1 MKYIITLI
9 MALLPL
15 PLLAQNSLAG
25 IKRGSYFTNIYKIS
39 AKDAI
44 EYYKWDSI
52 PVSRF
57 ENVPVFKTC
66 KTGYEDEDLL
76 PLGFYVFVT
85 VERSYVKTKIFNKTN
100 LAVLTVN
107 NRKKLQLDI
116 RTMKGEPVANASV
129 FVGKKKAIYNTG
141 SHTFWV
147 KQTTFEENDVFV
159 YSPGDTMIT
168 TVEALGDI
176 YPSVREQKRR
186 KFRSSEV
193 YGIVSWVPRK
203 ARAFFSKKKMNSR
216 SRATGY
222 VIFNKPKYKPLD
234 TVKFKVYIIDRKWK
248 RYEKAIKV
256 RLSYYVRG
264 NNQVVPLYTIKAA
277 SPGAYTNSFVLGDSI
292 PTDTRG
298 WLEFLDNDEK
308 LLVKEVFS
316 LEEYVLDE
324 IGSQSFTADKE
335 IYYKND
341 SMVFKASAKDAN
353 GLYVMDATARLVL
366 TVNKIDT
373 FFKDR
378 LLVPDT
384 IYNKEVKLETA
395 TETRFV
401 VPSGMMPAAN
411 IDIIARLVFKNSNN
425 ELQQKKL
432 DIKYLFYSKKL
443 LVKEQDDSLLVSYL
457 QDGYEQAAKGTMQM
471 NDDPEEEVTYPLAI
485 KINPRANDYS
495 FDVGSGSNYI
505 YTYHEVE
512 ESYKV
517 NFMRYSKMDTLGFIL
532 TNPYKIP
539 VYYTVLDGD
548 KVVAT
553 GSSDEEEIIW
563 KRVMG
568 NKRQAYNIRW
578 QYYWAGEEEH
588 GQETIG
594 LLYKILTIGIDGK
607 QKIFPGE
614 SDSLKIR
621 ITDYKGRPASNVNL
635 TAVSYNNQFK
645 KDARLKEP
653 PYLVK
658 YKFKRGIDR
667 DVFENNDFKP
677 FILNKGYALGKNKS
691 WIKNFSLDSMEYYK
705 LLFPVDHYYDAMRY
719 QANALLPQLAVHAV
733 DKGDPQEIY
742 LLYINNELVYYN
754 GVTDRMPYSFRVWPQ
769 NVKLGIRLKDRY
781 IEIDSLYIQPNYK
794 HDISFDINNL
804 PPHSK
809 EYKRDNWWSQYEMNA
824 IEQSMFM
831 IRVNNRNRSWLWQD
845 DKLVSFPKD
854 ASGTRIA
861 GPFSLNQF
869 LTYFN
874 EKEFDL
880 GFAFEPGYE
889 YNLSKQILRLEK
901 KQLFNDKAKKNY
913 LPRGSFWGLVLGDT
927 LKKLPVIE
935 YPTPAIK
942 KNPLLVSDNAFMFN
956 RNSQVGDHGEI
967 LLDYHRDSVIKYIIL
982 TNQLRQA
989 EPAVIPF
996 AYRMVHNIE
1005 PGTYNILLVNN
1016 YDQVHTIFNVTIKA
1030 NTTSCIKIPVLLNE
1044 NNNRVL
1050 KELQGKADS
1059 FYMREKQAVE
1069 EKLAEQ
1075 LQTVPVKQYDP
1086 YIKNG
1091 GMVVGQVRDV
1101 QGAAIPFASVVVKGG
1116 GGVQTDANGNYAIRV
1131 QEFDEAILF
1140 SALGYASIEV
1150 NVSVKN
1156 GLTRRMDVSLKFK
1169 ENSIAE
1175 VVVTSAFNTRRAAR
1189 STGSILHVSA
1199 EELTTATALN
1209 NVLAGKVSG
1218 VRVRSAASF
1227 FTEGNVRIRGENSYT
1242 ANDIVYVVD
1251 GIIYNT
1257 EQKIEA
1263 DIIDDVKVLSGPEA
1277 AALFGPEAGNG
1288 AIVITTKRKTQRKD
1302 FRDYAFWEPDFFTD
1316 KNGEAAIKVTY
1327 PDNITSWKTF
1337 VVGMD
1342 KNNRIGKA
1350 STITQSYKPMIGQ
1363 LNLPLFLVE
1372 GDSSRFVTKSINYTS
1387 DNYSIKT
1394 VFKINDKISS
1404 ENQFDLKGNDA
1415 IISEQPVTASG
1426 DTVTTSFSMASTTGF
1441 KDMEERKIPVYK
1453 KGMEQAEGA
1462 FFILRKDTAVHF
1474 SARQEAGELNIY
1486 AQNNTLDVLL
1496 AELDQL
1502 KKYPYFCVEQMT
1514 SKFRGL
1520 AMEKQIREVLNQPFK
1535 AQKEMDVLLKKIQK
1549 AQLFDGGWP
1558 WWEGGKANLQ
1568 ISNYITTA
1576 LLPLRNA
1583 PLVES
1588 NVRNGLLY
1596 LQGKLPSL
1604 GKEDLLATLK
1614 TLSDAKHEMN
1624 YAGWLNRIK
1633 FDSLSQHQQ
1642 WQWVKIMQQQKL
1654 DYKKQLNYLLSKKTA
1669 TMHGGIHWGESNYS
1683 WYANDIATTII
1694 AMEVLKNEQGME
1706 AAINSIIQYFL
1717 EMKRGGYWRNTVES
1731 ATILNAVL
1739 PVLLEDQKNFSSNAS
1754 LLVTSD
1760 TSFSIVKFPYQAT
1773 LNAAEVKNINI
1784 RKQGGGIVYFT
1795 AYQNWFNT
1803 NPVPDS
1809 NHFVIQ
1815 TMFEKNGK
1823 EVLEIQ
1829 SGEKVKMI
1837 VKVKVLKDAE
1847 YVMITMPIPAGCIF
1861 TDKGNNYWGSHKE
1874 YYKDRMIMYAERL
1887 EKGEYNFEASL
1898 EPRYNGLYHLNPA
1911 KAELMYYPV
1920 FSGNNEMRSV
1930 RIVSP

>member
-1 MKYIITLI
+1 

-15 PLLAQNSLAG
+15 PLLAQNSLAA
-25 IKRGSYFTNIYKIS
+25 IKRGSHFTNIYKIS

-52 PVSRF
+52 PVARF
-57 ENVPVFKTC
+57 ENAPVFKTC
-66 KTGYEDEDLL
+66 RTRYEAEDSLL
-76 PLGFYVFVT
+76 LGFYVFVT
-85 VERSYVKTKIFNKTN
+85 VEGSNVKAEIFNKTN
-100 LAVLTVN
+100 LVVLTVN

-116 RTMKGEPVANASV
+116 RTTKGEPVTNASV
-129 FVGKKKAIYNTG
+129 FVGKKEAIYNKG

-147 KQTTFEENDVFV
+147 KQIAFEENDVFV

-168 TVEALGDI
+168 RVETQDNLSRSI
-176 YPSVREQKRR
+176 REQKRINF
-186 KFRSSEV
+186 KKSKV
-193 YGIVSWVPRK
+193 YSAISWLPRK
-203 ARAFFSKKKMNSR
+203 TKALFSKKQKSYR
-216 SRATGY
+216 SGVTGY

-234 TVKFKVYIIDRKWK
+234 TVRFKAYLIDKKWD
-248 RYEKAIKV
+248 RYEKTVNV
-256 RLSYYVRG
+256 RLNYYARG
-264 NNQVVPLYTIKAA
+264 NNQVVPLYTIKAV

-292 PTDTRG
+292 PTDIKC
-298 WLEFLDNDEK
+298 WLELVDKDQK
-308 LLVKEVFS
+308 ILVKEVFS

-324 IGSQSFTADKE
+324 IGTQSFTADKE
-335 IYYKND
+335 IYYKAD

-384 IYNKEVKLETA
+384 LYNKEVKLETS

-401 VPSGMMPAAN
+401 IPPGTMPAAN
-411 IDIIARLVFKNSNN
+411 IDINARLVFKNSNN

-432 DIKYLFYSKKL
+432 DIKYLFYSKEL
-443 LVKEQDDSLLVSYL
+443 LVKEEADSLLVSYL
-457 QDGYEQAAKGTMQM
+457 LDGYEQAAKGTMQI
-471 NDDPEEEVTYPLAI
+471 NDGPEEEVAYPLVI
-485 KINPRANDYS
+485 KINPRANDYT
-495 FDVGSGSNYI
+495 FDVGSDSNYI
-505 YTYHEVE
+505 YTYHDIK
-512 ESYKV
+512 SLYTLD
-517 NFMRYSKMDTLGFIL
+517 FMRFSKMDTLGFVL
-532 TNPYKIP
+532 SNPYKIP
-539 VYYTVLDGD
+539 VYYTVLNAD
-548 KVVAT
+548 KVIAT
-553 GSSDEEEIIW
+553 GSSDEEEIVW
-563 KRVMG
+563 KKIMN
-568 NKRQAYNIRW
+568 NKRQAYNVRW
-578 QYYWAGEEEH
+578 QYYWAGEEKH
-588 GQETIG
+588 GHETIG
-594 LLYKILTIGIDGK
+594 LLYKILNIGIDGK

-621 ITDYKGRPASNVNL
+621 ITDYKGRPATNVNL

-658 YKFKRGIDR
+658 YKLKNGIDR
-667 DVFENNDFKP
+667 DGFDNDDFKR
-677 FILNKGYALGKNKS
+677 FILEKRYPLGKNKS

-705 LLFPVDHYYDAMRY
+705 LLFPADHYYDAMRY
-719 QANALLPQLAVHAV
+719 QANALYPQLAVHVV

-809 EYKRDNWWSQYEMNA
+809 EYKKDNWWSQYEMNA
-824 IEQSMFM
+824 IEQSVFM
-831 IRVNNRNRSWLWQD
+831 IRIHNQNTSWLWQGG
-845 DKLVSFPKD
+845 KLVNFPKGT
-854 ASGTRIA
+854 SGSRIA
-861 GPFSLNQF
+861 GPFSLNQY
-869 LTYFN
+869 LTYFKEN
-874 EKEFDL
+874 EFDL

-901 KQLFNDKAKKNY
+901 KQVFNDKVKKNY
-913 LPRGSFWGLVLGDT
+913 LSRSNFSGFVLGDT
-927 LKKLPVIE
+927 IRSLPVIT
-935 YPTPAIK
+935 YPKAAVE
-942 KNPLLVSDNAFMFN
+942 KNPLLVSDNAFRFN
-956 RNSQVGDHGEI
+956 WNSQVGGQGKI
-967 LLDYHRDSVIKYIIL
+967 LLNYHKDSVLKYIIL
-982 TNQLRQA
+982 TNQLKGT
-989 EPAVIPF
+989 EPFVIPF
-996 AYRMVHNIE
+996 AYRRIYNID

-1016 YDQVHTIFNVTIKA
+1016 YDQVHTVFNVEVKA

-1044 NNNRVL
+1044 KNNPVL
-1050 KELQGKADS
+1050 KELQERADS
-1059 FYMREKQAVE
+1059 FYMPKRQEIE
-1069 EKLAEQ
+1069 EKPVEQ
-1075 LQTVPVKQYDP
+1075 LQIIPGKQYDP
-1086 YIKNG
+1086 YPRNG
-1091 GMVVGQVRDV
+1091 GMVEGQIRDI
-1101 QGAAIPFASVVVKGG
+1101 QGAAIPFASVVLKDRS
-1116 GGVQTDANGNYAIRV
+1116 GVQADVNGNYRIQV
-1131 QEFDEAILF
+1131 YESEETILF
-1140 SALGYASIEV
+1140 SSLAYESIKV
-1150 NVSVKN
+1150 KVSVQN
-1156 GLTRRMDVSLKFK
+1156 GSTKRIDVSLKLK
-1169 ENSIAE
+1169 ENFIAE
-1175 VVVTSAFNTRRAAR
+1175 VVVTSAFNTRRTAR
-1189 STGSILHVSA
+1189 SSSSSA
-1199 EELTTATALN
+1199 QLISAKELTTTATNLN
-1209 NVLAGKVSG
+1209 NALAGKVAG
-1218 VRVRSAASF
+1218 IQVRSAAGF
-1227 FTEGNVRIRGENSYT
+1227 FAESSVRIRGENSY
-1242 ANDIVYVVD
+1242 AGNDIVYVVD
-1251 GIIYNT
+1251 GIIYNA
-1257 EQKIEA
+1257 EQKIEEEM
-1263 DIIDDVKVLSGPEA
+1263 IDDVKVLSGPEA
-1277 AALFGPEAGNG
+1277 AALFGAEAGNG

-1302 FRDYAFWEPDFFTD
+1302 FRDYAFWEPNFFTD

-1372 GDSSRFVTKSINYTS
+1372 GDSSRFVTKSINYTT

-1394 VFKINDKISS
+1394 LFKINDKISS
-1404 ENQFDLKGNDA
+1404 EKQFDLKGNDA
-1415 IISEQPVTASG
+1415 IITEQPVTASG
-1426 DTVTTSFSMASTTGF
+1426 DTLTTSFSMSSTTGF

-1453 KGMEQAEGA
+1453 KGIEQAEGA
-1462 FFILRKDTAVHF
+1462 FFILRNDTALHF
-1474 SARQEAGELNIY
+1474 STKPEAGELNIY

-1520 AMEKQIREVLNQPFK
+1520 SMEKQIREVLNQPFK
-1535 AQKEMDVLLKKIQK
+1535 AQKEMDVLLKKIQR

-1568 ISNYITTA
+1568 ISNYITNA
-1576 LLPLRNA
+1576 LLPLRSD

-1596 LQGKLPSL
+1596 LHNKLPSL
-1604 GKEDLLATLK
+1604 SKEDLLATLK

-1624 YAGWLNRIK
+1624 YASWLIRIQ

-1654 DYKKQLNYLLSKKTA
+1654 DYRKQLNYLLSKKTE
-1669 TMHGGIHWGESNYS
+1669 TMLGGTHWGESNYL
-1683 WYANDIATTII
+1683 WYANDIATTIT

-1706 AAINSIIQYFL
+1706 PVINSIIQYFL

-1739 PVLLEDQKNFSSNAS
+1739 PVLLSDQKNFTGNANI
-1754 LLVTSD
+1754 LVSGD
-1760 TSFSIVKFPYQAT
+1760 TSFSVTKFPYQAK
-1773 LNAAEVKNINI
+1773 LNATEIKNIDI
-1784 RKQGGGIVYFT
+1784 KKKGGGMVYFT
-1795 AYQNWFNT
+1795 AYQTWFNT
-1803 NPVPDS
+1803 NPVADS
-1809 NHFVIQ
+1809 NRFVIQ

-1823 EVLEIQ
+1823 EVQEIQ
-1829 SGEKVKMI
+1829 SGEKIKMI
-1837 VKVKVLKDAE
+1837 VKIKVLKDAD

-1861 TDKGNNYWGSHKE
+1861 TDKGNNSWGSHKE

-1887 EKGEYNFEASL
+1887 GKGEYSFEVSL

-1920 FSGNNEMRSV
+1920 FSGNNEMKSV
-1930 RIVSP
+1930 HIVSP